1 MKEGWV
7 EKKFGDPTLFKIIDG
22 DRGKNYPK
30 QSDFLPEGY
39 CLFLN
44 TKNVR
49 PDGFNFDTTMFVDKD
64 KDEKLRKG
72 KLKRRDVI
80 LTTRGTIGNVAIYDD
95 SVEFDNI
102 RINSGMLIFRP
113 NEYVIT
119 SEYLF
124 KILLSPVVKQQ
135 ISESTSGAAQP
146 QLPIKTLVNF
156 TIPVP
161 PVFEQKRI
169 VAILDEVFEGID
181 RAIANTEKNLTNA
194 RELFESYLNAIFTQ
208 KSDYLGDLKSQ
219 FVPLS
224 TLLSE
229 QPRNGW
235 SPPAIFQTGEG
246 IPVLTLSAVTGF
258 NYDGSRVKLTSA
270 PTKEKAH
277 YWLKKGE
284 LLITRSNT
292 PELVGHVAIYDGNP
306 QQAICCDLIMKMT
319 LDSTKADTRFIY
331 YYLRSF
337 AARRYLMSNATG
349 ASATMPKIN
358 KQVVQ
363 NTPIP
368 IFSVAEQKNIVVKL
382 DEIAIETQCL
392 EAIYRQKL
400 AALNELKQS
409 ILQKAFTGE
418 LTSDHH
424 QTTEAAEENHRISK
438 DCLPS
443 AEAVKQSVHPSGQL
457 SLWA

>member
-1 MKEGWV
+1 MKSKWSIKRLSEVAEIQMGQSPKGSSYNISGEGV
-7 EKKFGDPTLFKIIDG
+7 PLINGP
-22 DRGKNYPK
+22 
-30 QSDFLPEGY
+30 
-39 CLFLN
+39 
-44 TKNVR
+44 
-49 PDGFNFDTTMFVDKD
+49 
-64 KDEKLRKG
+64 
-72 KLKRRDVI
+72 
-80 LTTRGTIGNVAIYDD
+80 
-95 SVEFDNI
+95 VEFGKTPFSRTKRTKFTTEPTKMCRAGDLILCVRGSTTGRMNI
-102 RINSGMLIFRP
+102 AGYDSCIGRGVASIRSEKYQDWINFFI
-113 NEYVIT
+113 YVNRETI
-119 SEYLF
+119 YRLG
-124 KILLSPVVKQQ
+124 
-135 ISESTSGAAQP
+135 SGATFPNVSGSMLAK
-146 QLPIKTLVNF
+146 LEIPI
-156 TIPVP
+156 P
-161 PVFEQKRI
+161 PESEQKRI
-169 VAILDEVFEGID
+169 VAILDEAFEGID
-181 RAIANTEKNLTNA
+181 RAIANTEKNLANS

-208 KSDYLGDLKSQ
+208 KGDRWGDIKSQ

-277 YWLKKGE
+277 YWLKEGE

-319 LDSTKADTRFIY
+319 LDSTKADTKFIY
-331 YYLRSF
+331 YYLRSL
-337 AARRYLMSNATG
+337 AARKYFMSNATG

-363 NTPIP
+363 NAPIP
-368 IFSVAEQKNIVVKL
+368 VFCLAEQKFIVTKL
-382 DEIAIETQCL
+382 DEIASETQRL
-392 EAIYRQKL
+392 ETIYRKKI

-418 LTSDHH
+418 LTADTRKTA
-424 QTTEAAEENHRISK
+424 QEGIAA
-438 DCLPS
+438 
-443 AEAVKQSVHPSGQL
+443 
-457 SLWA
+457 

>member
-1 MKEGWV
+1 MKNWELVRLGDVCNLINGRAYKKAELLHEGKYPVLRVGNFFSNRSWYYSDL
-7 EKKFGDPTLFKIIDG
+7 ELDDSKYCDDG
-22 DRGKNYPK
+22 DLLYAWSASFGPRIWKGGKVIYHYHIWKTN
-30 QSDFLPEGY
+30 
-39 CLFLN
+39 LN
-44 TKNVR
+44 LDKVDKKYLYYWFEWDTERIKAEQGV
-49 PDGFNFDTTMFVDKD
+49 GTTMIHVTK
-64 KDEKLRKG
+64 EAMENRSLY
-72 KLKRRDVI
+72 LP
-80 LTTRGTIGNVAIYDD
+80 AI
-95 SVEFDNI
+95 S
-102 RINSGMLIFRP
+102 
-113 NEYVIT
+113 
-119 SEYLF
+119 
-124 KILLSPVVKQQ
+124 
-135 ISESTSGAAQP
+135 
-146 QLPIKTLVNF
+146 
-156 TIPVP
+156 
-161 PVFEQKRI
+161 EQKRI
-169 VAILDEVFEGID
+169 VAILDEAFEGID
-181 RAIANTEKNLTNA
+181 RAIANTEKNLANS

-208 KSDYLGDLKSQ
+208 KGNRRGDIKSQ

-319 LDSTKADTRFIY
+319 LDSTKADTKFIY
-331 YYLRSF
+331 YYLRSL
-337 AARRYLMSNATG
+337 AARKYLMSNATG

-363 NTPIP
+363 NAPIP
-368 IFSVAEQKNIVVKL
+368 VFCVAEQKIIVTKL
-382 DEIAIETQCL
+382 DEIASQAQRLET
-392 EAIYRQKL
+392 IYRQKL

-418 LTSDHH
+418 LNADTAN
-424 QTTEAAEENHRISK
+424 QTTKAAQEGI
-438 DCLPS
+438 
-443 AEAVKQSVHPSGQL
+443 AA
-457 SLWA
+457 

>member
-1 MKEGWV
+1 MKSKWSIKRLSEVAEIQMGQSPKGSSYNISGEGV
-7 EKKFGDPTLFKIIDG
+7 PLINGP
-22 DRGKNYPK
+22 
-30 QSDFLPEGY
+30 
-39 CLFLN
+39 
-44 TKNVR
+44 
-49 PDGFNFDTTMFVDKD
+49 
-64 KDEKLRKG
+64 
-72 KLKRRDVI
+72 
-80 LTTRGTIGNVAIYDD
+80 
-95 SVEFDNI
+95 VEFGKTPFSRTKRTKFTTEPTKMCRAGDLILCVRGSTTGRMNI
-102 RINSGMLIFRP
+102 AGYDSCIGRGVASIRSEKYQDWINFFI
-113 NEYVIT
+113 YVNRETI
-119 SEYLF
+119 YRLG
-124 KILLSPVVKQQ
+124 
-135 ISESTSGAAQP
+135 SGATFPNVSGSMLAK
-146 QLPIKTLVNF
+146 LEIPI
-156 TIPVP
+156 P
-161 PVFEQKRI
+161 PESEQKRI
-169 VAILDEVFEGID
+169 VAILDEAFEGID
-181 RAIANTEKNLTNA
+181 RAIANTEKNLANA

-208 KSDYLGDLKSQ
+208 KGDRWGDIKSQ

-277 YWLKKGE
+277 YWLKEGE

-319 LDSTKADTRFIY
+319 LDSTKADTKFIY
-331 YYLRSF
+331 YYLRSL
-337 AARRYLMSNATG
+337 AARKYFMSNATG

-363 NTPIP
+363 NAPIP
-368 IFSVAEQKNIVVKL
+368 VFCLAEQKFIVTKL
-382 DEIAIETQCL
+382 DEIASETQRL
-392 EAIYRQKL
+392 ETIYRKKI

-418 LTSDHH
+418 LTADTRKTA
-424 QTTEAAEENHRISK
+424 QEGIAA
-438 DCLPS
+438 
-443 AEAVKQSVHPSGQL
+443 
-457 SLWA
+457 

>member
-1 MKEGWV
+1 MKSKWSIKRLSEVAEIQMGQSPKGSSYNISGEGV
-7 EKKFGDPTLFKIIDG
+7 PLINGP
-22 DRGKNYPK
+22 
-30 QSDFLPEGY
+30 
-39 CLFLN
+39 
-44 TKNVR
+44 
-49 PDGFNFDTTMFVDKD
+49 
-64 KDEKLRKG
+64 
-72 KLKRRDVI
+72 
-80 LTTRGTIGNVAIYDD
+80 
-95 SVEFDNI
+95 VEFGETPFSRTKRTKFTTEPTKMCRAGDLILCVRGSTTGRMNI
-102 RINSGMLIFRP
+102 AGYDSCIGRGVASIRSEKYQDWINFFI
-113 NEYVIT
+113 YVNRETI
-119 SEYLF
+119 YRLG
-124 KILLSPVVKQQ
+124 
-135 ISESTSGAAQP
+135 SGATFPNVSGSMLAK
-146 QLPIKTLVNF
+146 LEIPI
-156 TIPVP
+156 P
-161 PVFEQKRI
+161 PESEQKRI
-169 VAILDEVFEGID
+169 VAILDEAFEGID
-181 RAIANTEKNLTNA
+181 RAIANTEKNLANS

-208 KSDYLGDLKSQ
+208 KGDRWGDIKSQ

-277 YWLKKGE
+277 YWLKEGE

-319 LDSTKADTRFIY
+319 LDSTKADTKFIY
-331 YYLRSF
+331 YYLRSL
-337 AARRYLMSNATG
+337 AARKYFMSNATG

-363 NTPIP
+363 NAPIP
-368 IFSVAEQKNIVVKL
+368 VFCLAEQKFIVTKL
-382 DEIAIETQCL
+382 DEIASETQRL
-392 EAIYRQKL
+392 ETIYRKKI

-418 LTSDHH
+418 LTADTRKTA
-424 QTTEAAEENHRISK
+424 QEGIAA
-438 DCLPS
+438 
-443 AEAVKQSVHPSGQL
+443 
-457 SLWA
+457 